1 VLHRPV
7 KHADTL
13 LPFLISQGIY
23 HKTKS
28 TRAAKSRHCYSYHSQ
43 DQSTIMPTMRQAK
56 RLLNQISSNPDD
68 RVYERQYR

>member
-1 VLHRPV
+1 MLHRPV
-7 KHADTL
+7 KHADIL
-13 LPFLISQGIY
+13 LPFLISRGIY

-28 TRAAKSRHCYSYHSQ
+28 TRAAKSSRCYSYHAQ
-43 DQSTIMPTMRQAK
+43 DQSAIMPTMRQPK